1 MYQYQQRHQH
11 LLKAVQW
18 KDLVKLNKNNVYSEL
33 LISLPWLI
41 LSLVLA
47 YHQWYPMALFCS
59 FMFFLTGLRQVH
71 NAFHFALG
79 ITRQQTHRV
88 MFILSIVML
97 GSMHAVQINHLRHHQ
112 HCMQDEDIEAKSA
125 KMKWWQAFLFGPI
138 FPVMLHK
145 KAFEVATKSQIKW
158 MCAELLANVGLIFLV
173 FGVLDSPIL
182 KYHVCAMLIGQ
193 CMTAFFAVWTV
204 HHDTED
210 HIYMARTVRNEFK
223 RVVTYN
229 MFYHVEHHLFPAVPT
244 RNLHILA
251 KRLDDYDPAV
261 EIREVF

>member
-1 MYQYQQRHQH
+1 MNIQQTI
-11 LLKAVQW
+11 LKEVHW
-18 KDLVKLNKNNVYSEL
+18 NDLVQLNQKDVWSEL
-33 LISLPWLI
+33 LISLPWLL
-41 LSLVLA
+41 LSLFLA
-47 YHQWYPMALFCS
+47 YLTWYIPALLCS

-79 ITRQQTHRV
+79 ISRENTHWT
-88 MFILSIVML
+88 MFILSLLML

-112 HCMQDEDIEAKSA
+112 HCMQDEDVEVKSA
-125 KMKWWQAFLFGPI
+125 RMRWWQALLFGPI

-145 KAFEVATKSQIKW
+145 KAFEVGTITQRKW
-158 MCAELLANVGLIFLV
+158 MMAELLANIMILIIV
-173 FGVLDSPIL
+173 FVVLDITVL
-182 KYHVCAMLIGQ
+182 KYHFIAMLIGQ

-210 HIYMARTVRNEFK
+210 HVYMARTVRNEFK

-244 RNLHILA
+244 RHLHILA
-251 KRLDDYDPAV
+251 KRLDEYDPSV